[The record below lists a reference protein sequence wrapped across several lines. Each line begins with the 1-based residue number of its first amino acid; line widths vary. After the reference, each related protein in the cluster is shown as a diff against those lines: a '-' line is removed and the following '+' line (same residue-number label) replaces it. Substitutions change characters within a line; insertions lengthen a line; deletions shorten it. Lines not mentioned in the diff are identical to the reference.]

1 MVNFQ
6 NVSRSKD
13 NQTINLCQLLEY
25 NKIDIFVQILST
37 KLARDTSPRPLF
49 AF

>member
-13 NQTINLCQLLEY
+13 NQTIKLRQLLEY
-25 NKIDIFVQILST
+25 NKIDIFVQISST